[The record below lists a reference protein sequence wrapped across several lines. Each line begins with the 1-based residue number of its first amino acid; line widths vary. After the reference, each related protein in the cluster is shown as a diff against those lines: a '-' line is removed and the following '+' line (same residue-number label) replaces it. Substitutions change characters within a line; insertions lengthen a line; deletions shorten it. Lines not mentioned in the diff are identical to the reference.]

1 MVDKSNEYCFV
12 PSSPTQSRCSNT
24 GIFEVNDVTDLL
36 NGRQWSGTF
45 GNLELIQT
53 QTAAAHDTEVD
64 FTSIDET
71 TYDTHL
77 LTISNAGNVSGT
89 MYMWLRFMES
99 GVVNTGVNY
108 GYAYELLNNTNNTPV
123 GSNGNSYLRFPVHT
137 EGSNEA
143 HGAVW
148 LFNLGKTERS
158 HVVTHGGYGAQGVG
172 GHGGGYYS
180 REVAVDGI
188 RVTAGSYSFNGGVI
202 SLYGVNKV

>member
-1 MVDKSNEYCFV
+1 
-12 PSSPTQSRCSNT
+12 
-24 GIFEVNDVTDLL
+24 
-36 NGRQWSGTF
+36 
-45 GNLELIQT
+45 
-53 QTAAAHDTEVD
+53 
-64 FTSIDET
+64 
-71 TYDTHL
+71 
-77 LTISNAGNVSGT
+77 
-89 MYMWLRFMES
+89 MWLRFMES